1 MALLGANIIYGINH
15 IVAKGVMPNKIGPS
29 AFIFLRILGAG
40 LLFWIIK
47 LFIKEKIM
55 LYVVATP
62 IGNLKDIT
70 LRALETLKEV
80 DFILCE
86 DTRTSGILLKHYDLH
101 KELVSFN
108 ARMEEKK
115 IDAVVKRL
123 KMGDNCALLS
133 DAGTPAISDPG
144 VRLVNAAIKNGID
157 VVGIPGANAAILALS
172 IAGLPTDSF
181 VFEGFLPQKKG
192 RQKALKILLD
202 EERTIVLYESMY
214 RIEKLINELNEYM
227 PNRIIAIGR
236 ELTKKF
242 EELWRGLPSE
252 ILESLSEH
260 TLKGEFVVII
270 AAKNWK

>member
-1 MALLGANIIYGINH
+1 
-15 IVAKGVMPNKIGPS
+15 
-29 AFIFLRILGAG
+29 
-40 LLFWIIK
+40 
-47 LFIKEKIM
+47 M

-62 IGNLKDIT
+62 IGNLRDIT
-70 LRALETLKEV
+70 LRALDVLKEV

-86 DTRTSGILLKHYDLH
+86 DTRTSGVLLKHYDIH

-115 IDAVVKRL
+115 IESVIKRI
-123 KMGDNCALLS
+123 KSGDTCALLS

-144 VRLVNAAIKNGID
+144 VRLVNEARKNDIEIA
-157 VVGIPGANAAILALS
+157 GIPGANAAILALS

-192 RQKALKILLD
+192 RQKILKILSE

-214 RIEKLINELNEYM
+214 RIEKLINEINEYM
-227 PNRIIAIGR
+227 PDRIIAIGR

-242 EELWRGLPSE
+242 EELWRGKPKE
-252 ILESLSEH
+252 ILESLTEH
-260 TLKGEFVVII
+260 KLKGEFVVII
-270 AAKNWK
+270 APINWV